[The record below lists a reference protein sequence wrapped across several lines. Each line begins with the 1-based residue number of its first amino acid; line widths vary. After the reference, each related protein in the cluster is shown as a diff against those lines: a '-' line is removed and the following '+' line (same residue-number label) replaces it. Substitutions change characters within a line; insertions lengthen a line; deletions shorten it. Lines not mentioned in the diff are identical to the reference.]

1 MLSVAILSQSH
12 AVQAFEEYFDESLV
26 LRPLN
31 DGRVATRFSFTST
44 LGGATPRTLE
54 TLDEED
60 AREFG

>member
-1 MLSVAILSQSH
+1 MLSAAILSQSH
-12 AVQAFEEYFDESLV
+12 IVQAFEEHFDESLV

-44 LGGATPRTLE
+44 LGGAMPRSPE

-60 AREFG
+60 ARESG